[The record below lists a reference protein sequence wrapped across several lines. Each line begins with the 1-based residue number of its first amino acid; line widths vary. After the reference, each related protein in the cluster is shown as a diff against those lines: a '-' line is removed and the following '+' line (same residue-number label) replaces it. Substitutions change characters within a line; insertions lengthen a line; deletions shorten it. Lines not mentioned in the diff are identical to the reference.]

1 MSASKYGTQL
11 FEFTFTFLFFL
22 VSFTSFVLWPLQNI
36 GISFYEFT
44 LIFPVITLASLFLIF
59 RFKLYLFRCSLM
71 YSAPS
76 SPHVKACTKSPLF
89 GLALVTFTFVLVSIL
104 LKLDESFS
112 YAWLLGAFGCSGLL
126 FFTEQRIK
134 VQELKTKEMPP
145 AHVFALSVTSATLIL
160 LYLLSTATNADDTHF
175 VSYIAGLLKHP
186 DAPLFSVDVIF
197 NQSLPNHI
205 FSLNLGQSW
214 ELIVAT
220 MSYYTGTNHL
230 FWYYTLAPCVLIAF
244 VPWVTYAFIS
254 QLSPRYA
261 LIGTLFSLCFLVLW
275 STHNHMHGFFFI
287 PRFFQGKA
295 LLLMLFV
302 PLTCYLVFLW
312 CRTNLL
318 RYLLATG
325 TAMIACGGVSSTG
338 FYISGI
344 AAGVSVLAFSSWRIQ
359 TVIKNLTLLAIVS
372 LPNLTMLIVVKNA
385 IANVEA
391 YSPTL
396 SIEGLNYLSNNL
408 SYLNQIPLSEP
419 VKRPISS
426 MYWLFGDHYSLF
438 IILVL
443 LFSAL
448 LFTYTSKSSTR
459 QLSLRW
465 LCLIFILCFSH
476 PLASFLGSTV
486 GPGNLIWRFHWSI
499 PLSLVLGVSAALI
512 IQHSSA
518 FFNFIFSSDLI
529 AKKYSK
535 VLSYTVL
542 LGITALMMVL
552 NSDLLQQKYSTRV
565 SPQKV
570 PSYAMNAASEAV
582 KMTSPN
588 DIIIASYLVAQ
599 MLPMLPREA
608 TLIASR
614 PLYWQQ
620 PYFTSDET
628 MFRKQLQALTDNI
641 QLLTPEQLNDY
652 KTLLKLAGVTV
663 LITTPLSKETEEL
676 LSLKALRSLEAYT
689 IYKVTE
695 Y

>member
-1 MSASKYGTQL
+1 MLASRYGTQL

-22 VSFTSFVLWPLQNI
+22 VSFTSLVLWPLQSI

-44 LIFPVITLASLFLIF
+44 LIFPVVTLASFFLTF

-71 YSAPS
+71 FSVPS
-76 SPHVKACTKSPLF
+76 NSHVKAFTKRSLF
-89 GLALVTFTFVLVSIL
+89 GLALVTFTFVLLTTL
-104 LKLDESFS
+104 LKFDKNFS
-112 YAWLLGAFGCSGLL
+112 YVWLIGALGCSGLL
-126 FFTEQRIK
+126 FFTEQKIK
-134 VQELKTKEMPP
+134 VQKLKTKEIPP
-145 AHVFALSVTSATLIL
+145 SQAFALLITSATLIL

-214 ELIVAT
+214 ELIIAT

-230 FWYYTLAPCVLIAF
+230 IWYYTLAPCVLIAF
-244 VPWVTYAFIS
+244 APWVTYAFIS

-261 LIGTLFSLCFLVLW
+261 LIGTLFSMCFLVLW

-302 PLTCYLVFLW
+302 PLTCYLALLW
-312 CRTNLL
+312 CRTNLI

-338 FYISGI
+338 FYVSGI

-359 TVIKNLTLLAIVS
+359 TIIKNLTLLAIVS

-385 IANVEA
+385 IANVEV

-396 SIEGLNYLSNNL
+396 LIEGLSYLDNNISYLS
-408 SYLNQIPLSEP
+408 QIPVSEP

-443 LFSAL
+443 IFSAL

-499 PLSLVLGVSAALI
+499 PLSLVIGVSAALM

-518 FFNFIFSSDLI
+518 FFNFIFASGFI

-535 VLSYTVL
+535 VFSYTVL
-542 LGITALMMVL
+542 LGITALMIVL
-552 NSDLLQQKYSTRV
+552 NSGLLQQKYAMRI

-570 PSYAMNAASEAV
+570 PSYAMNTASEAV
-582 KMTSPN
+582 KMTSQN
-588 DIIIASYLVAQ
+588 DIIIASDLVAQ
-599 MLPMLPREA
+599 MLPMLQREA

-620 PYFTSDET
+620 PYFTPNET
-628 MFRKQLQALTDNI
+628 MFRKQLQAFTDNI
-641 QLLTPEQLNDY
+641 QLLTPEQLSDY

-663 LITTPLSKETEEL
+663 LITTPLSKETEDL
-676 LSLKALRSLEAYT
+676 LSLQTLRSLEAYT